1 LKNQEE
7 CGNAAG
13 FIAQDAFRCEQKFSF
28 QRNERLKGRS
38 HIQAVFKQG
47 KKFSCQGAKL
57 FVLKN
62 HLTNNRICFTFS
74 RGFGNAVKRN
84 RARRL
89 GREAYRLLCPRLH
102 SGYDLILL
110 IFPETEASLATRT
123 GQLEFLFS
131 KAGLLEWQQ

>member
-13 FIAQDAFRCEQKFSF
+13 FMVNDAFRCEQKFGF
-28 QRNERLKGRS
+28 QRNERLKGRN

-47 KKFSCQGAKL
+47 KKFGCQGAKL

-62 HLTNNRICFTFS
+62 NLTTNRICFTFP

-89 GREAYRLLCPRLH
+89 GREAYRLLRPRLRI
-102 SGYDLILL
+102 GYDLILL
-110 IFPETEASLATRT
+110 IFPETRASLATRT
-123 GQLEFLFS
+123 RQLEFLFS
-131 KAGLLEWQQ
+131 KAGLLEWQK